1 MKISEKLQ
9 FIIKISD
16 LTQEKLANQLKV
28 SFATLNSWINERSIP
43 HQRNQKLIDDL
54 YRQYTGQT
62 KIPDNVLIAKKELIL
77 TKSKKYQNII
87 NSIVKRQDLFD
98 QFVLSLTYNSNSI
111 EGSTLT
117 ENETRAILFDNAS
130 IPHKQVIEHLE
141 AKNHQ
146 TALNYLFSQTNRNLI
161 ISEDIILKL
170 HSILMNSIQEDAGK
184 YRDHG
189 VRIVGANLA
198 TANYLKVPKLM
209 QDLVNNINRKEKD
222 LIKQVASIHASF
234 EQIHPFSDG
243 NGRIGRLLI
252 QMMLMRYNIA
262 PAIIKQEDK
271 RFYYSYLSRAQKT
284 GDTISL
290 ENFICDAIL
299 MGFDLIEKLV

>member
-16 LTQEKLANQLKV
+16 LTQEKLANQLSV

-43 HQRNQKLIDDL
+43 YQRNQKLIDDL

-62 KIPDNVLIAKKELIL
+62 EIPENLLIAKKELIFI
-77 TKSKKYQNII
+77 KSKKYKNII
-87 NSIVKRQDLFD
+87 SSIIGRQDLFKE
-98 QFVLSLTYNSNSI
+98 FILSLTYNSNSI

-117 ENETRAILFDNAS
+117 ENETGAILFDNAS
-130 IPHKQVIEHLE
+130 IPNKQITEHLE

-146 TALNYLFSQTNRNLI
+146 TALNYLFAQIEWGSI
-161 ISEDIILKL
+161 ISENFILKL

-198 TANYLKVPKLM
+198 TANYLKVPELM
-209 QDLVNNINRKEKD
+209 QNLIKDINREEKD
-222 LIKQVASIHASF
+222 LIKQVATIHASF

-243 NGRIGRLLI
+243 NGRIGRLLL
-252 QMMLMRYNIA
+252 QMMLMRHNLA
-262 PAIIKQEDK
+262 PAVIKQENK
-271 RFYYSYLSRAQKT
+271 RFYYTYLNKAQKT
-284 GDTISL
+284 KDTTLL

-299 MGFDLIEKLV
+299 MSFDLIEKS